1 MNLILT
7 PDVKKDMEQI
17 QEKEEEEEDFDFV
30 PESEISNEA
39 KKVKLGDEES
49 ELIIEVLENLEKTL
63 PQININVINFINDKP
78 MYSNNLFLNK
88 YEVVPAKFPLELL
101 KVEIDERNAKK
112 NKQKKDVL
120 KELKSL
126 KKEMQEIHL

>member
-1 MNLILT
+1 
-7 PDVKKDMEQI
+7 
-17 QEKEEEEEDFDFV
+17 
-30 PESEISNEA
+30 
-39 KKVKLGDEES
+39 
-49 ELIIEVLENLEKTL
+49 
-63 PQININVINFINDKP
+63 

>member
-1 MNLILT
+1 
-7 PDVKKDMEQI
+7 MEQI

-78 MYSNNLFLNK
+78 IYSNNLFLNK

>member
-1 MNLILT
+1 
-7 PDVKKDMEQI
+7 MEQI

-30 PESEISNEA
+30 PENEISNEA

-101 KVEIDERNAKK
+101 KVEIDERNAK
-112 NKQKKDVL
+112 NLNRKKTY
-120 KELKSL
+120 
-126 KKEMQEIHL
+126 

>member
-1 MNLILT
+1 
-7 PDVKKDMEQI
+7 MEQI

>member
-1 MNLILT
+1 
-7 PDVKKDMEQI
+7 MEQI

-88 YEVVPAKFPLELL
+88 YEVVPVKFPLELL

>member
-1 MNLILT
+1 
-7 PDVKKDMEQI
+7 MEQI

-63 PQININVINFINDKP
+63 PQININVIIFINDKP

-88 YEVVPAKFPLELL
+88 YEVVPAKFSLELL

-126 KKEMQEIHL
+126 KKEIQEIHL

>member
-1 MNLILT
+1 
-7 PDVKKDMEQI
+7 MEQI

-30 PESEISNEA
+30 PEREISNEA

>member
-1 MNLILT
+1 
-7 PDVKKDMEQI
+7 MEQI

-112 NKQKKDVL
+112 KKQKKDVL